1 MAEADYKR
9 LGCVSDGCMG
19 EHKAKGL
26 CQMHYRQRQRGT
38 YSNSN
43 ARNCAHCGDP
53 FTASINSAMYCSKAC
68 KLAAFK
74 GRKPI
79 SRIAMLADRAARI
92 QERERDRV
100 AKRVAAIARKEAA
113 ATRAAMSM
121 QRLGTSS
128 LCAIC
133 NQSIPYVFGRF
144 RKYCSEACSRK
155 SEPYRANQRANKARR
170 KAIERG
176 CSEAR
181 SLDPLAVFQRDK
193 WRCRLCGIKTPKGL
207 RGTIDPRAPELDHVV
222 TIADGGAHTM
232 QNTQCACRSCNIAKG
247 RRSLGQLHLI

>member
-1 MAEADYKR
+1 MADVEYKR
-9 LGCVSDGCMG
+9 LGCVADGCIG

-26 CQMHYRQRQRGT
+26 CQTHYRQLQRGT
-38 YSNSN
+38 YGKSK

-53 FTASINSAMYCSKAC
+53 FTASISSAMYCSKAC

-79 SRIAMLADRAARI
+79 SRIAMLVDRAARI
-92 QERERDRV
+92 EESERDKA

-113 ATRAAMSM
+113 ARRAAMRT

-133 NQSIPYVFGRF
+133 SQAIPYVFGRC
-144 RKYCSEACSRK
+144 RTYCSKACLRK
-155 SEPYRANQRANKARR
+155 SETHRASRRAAKARR

-193 WRCRLCGIKTPKGL
+193 WRCQLCGIKTPKGL

-232 QNTQCACRSCNIAKG
+232 QNTQCACRRCNIAKG
-247 RRSLGQLHLI
+247 ARSRGQLHLI